1 MFAFHRGV
9 LSALAASVLFATAA
23 YAQSPSAQ
31 TVTVTA
37 DKAPIPVGDFFRHA
51 SFGGASMSPDGR
63 HVAMTIADDRGI
75 LNLVLLPLDTR
86 VPKIL
91 VHAASDVAEIRWVN
105 DKRIA
110 FSFVDRKVGLGDRM
124 MGPGLYAINIDGT
137 GLLELATR
145 NPNILSVGAARQ
157 NVLGWRTA
165 MLAHPG
171 KQDSDFIYVTHVTDN
186 GTREAVLDLL
196 KLDTVTGVSTKVARP
211 GRTVDWMLDEEG
223 EPRVAITVEGPH
235 GVVNYLDPETR
246 AWRRLFSSDARSVT
260 SMDPLAVGP
269 NGTLYVTA
277 RNGRDKESLYVY
289 DIKSGKLV
297 GDPLVSTEDYDFAG
311 TAMWRE
317 GRMVGV
323 TYETDAPGTLWLD
336 PQRAAL
342 QKDIDTLLPATNN
355 LLGFPRR
362 PTMPYILVR
371 ASSDREPGAT
381 FLYNVQTKKLSPL
394 GRRLP
399 HIDATRMAEK
409 EPVRYK
415 ARDGLPIP
423 AYLTL
428 PNGAKKNLPMVL
440 LVHGG
445 PWVRGVHWN
454 FNPQA
459 QFLASRG
466 YAVLEP
472 EARGSTGYG
481 ARHFKSSFKQWGLSM
496 QDDLT
501 DGVRWAIAQGIA
513 DPKRICIAGASYGG
527 YATLMGLIK
536 EPELFRCGIDW
547 VGVTDINL
555 MYDVHW
561 SDTGDAAKLYGMPV
575 MIGDQKLDA
584 EQLKATSPLVNAA
597 RIKQPLLLAYGGEDV
612 RVPLIHGTKFRDAVS
627 ATNKDVEWV
636 VYPEEGHGWELEANN
651 VDFWTRVE
659 KFLDR
664 TIGPGAAK

>member
-223 EPRVAITVEGPH
+223 EP
-235 GVVNYLDPETR
+235 
-246 AWRRLFSSDARSVT
+246 
-260 SMDPLAVGP
+260 
-269 NGTLYVTA
+269 
-277 RNGRDKESLYVY
+277 
-289 DIKSGKLV
+289 
-297 GDPLVSTEDYDFAG
+297 
-311 TAMWRE
+311 
-317 GRMVGV
+317 
-323 TYETDAPGTLWLD
+323 
-336 PQRAAL
+336 
-342 QKDIDTLLPATNN
+342 
-355 LLGFPRR
+355 
-362 PTMPYILVR
+362 
-371 ASSDREPGAT
+371 
-381 FLYNVQTKKLSPL
+381 
-394 GRRLP
+394 
-399 HIDATRMAEK
+399 
-409 EPVRYK
+409 VRYK
-415 ARDGLPIP
+415 ARDGLPNHPGLADP
-423 AYLTL
+423 AASSEA
-428 PNGAKKNLPMVL
+428 GACKRTCRWWCWCTAARICARQSAD
-440 LVHGG
+440 GAG
-445 PWVRGVHWN
+445 AGYARN
-454 FNPQA
+454 FNPQ

-472 EARGSTGYG
+472 ESAAAPASAPGTSSRASSNG
-481 ARHFKSSFKQWGLSM
+481 A
-496 QDDLT
+496 
-501 DGVRWAIAQGIA
+501 
-513 DPKRICIAGASYGG
+513 
-527 YATLMGLIK
+527 
-536 EPELFRCGIDW
+536 
-547 VGVTDINL
+547 
-555 MYDVHW
+555 
-561 SDTGDAAKLYGMPV
+561 
-575 MIGDQKLDA
+575 
-584 EQLKATSPLVNAA
+584 
-597 RIKQPLLLAYGGEDV
+597 
-612 RVPLIHGTKFRDAVS
+612 
-627 ATNKDVEWV
+627 
-636 VYPEEGHGWELEANN
+636 
-651 VDFWTRVE
+651 
-659 KFLDR
+659 
-664 TIGPGAAK
+664 